1 MLNLLSNAVKFTEQG
16 SVTLSVFRSAANND
30 TIRFE
35 VKDTGIGIDSKQQA
49 HLFGKYTQANSTV
62 ARHYGGTGLGLAICK
77 GLVKAMGGSIALSS
91 EAGQG
96 TMVFFEIALKL
107 PNEESVH
114 QPAHKKVELVEVET
128 FRSLNILVA
137 EDNKINQ
144 KMVRAMLQRIGHTVT
159 IAENGQI
166 AVDCVERGS
175 FDLVLMD
182 VQMRTSR

>member
-16 SVTLSVFRSAANND
+16 SVTLSVFRSVDDSD

-35 VKDTGIGIDSKQQA
+35 VKDTGIGIDSEQQA
-49 HLFGKYTQANSTV
+49 HLFGKYTQANSSV

-96 TMVFFEIALKL
+96 TLVFFEIALKL
-107 PNEESVH
+107 PEKQSV
-114 QPAHKKVELVEVET
+114 QQATQQQVDLVEVEI
-128 FRSLNILVA
+128 FRPLNILVA

-159 IAENGQI
+159 IAENGQL
-166 AVDCVERGS
+166 AVDRVERGS